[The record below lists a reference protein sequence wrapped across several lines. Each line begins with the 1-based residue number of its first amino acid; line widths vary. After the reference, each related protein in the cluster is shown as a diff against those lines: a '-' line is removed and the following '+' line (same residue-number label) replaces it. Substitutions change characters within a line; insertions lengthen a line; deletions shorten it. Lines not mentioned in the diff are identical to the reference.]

1 MHTFVFKIIYNL
13 SLENNIMFQILQLY
27 HCKIV
32 GYVLIYS
39 VYTLFSANPHRPQIS
54 ICIIMN
60 MTRKSS

>member
-1 MHTFVFKIIYNL
+1 MHTFVFKIFYNP

-39 VYTLFSANPHRPQIS
+39 VYSAQIH
-54 ICIIMN
+54 IGH
-60 MTRKSS
+60 KYQFA